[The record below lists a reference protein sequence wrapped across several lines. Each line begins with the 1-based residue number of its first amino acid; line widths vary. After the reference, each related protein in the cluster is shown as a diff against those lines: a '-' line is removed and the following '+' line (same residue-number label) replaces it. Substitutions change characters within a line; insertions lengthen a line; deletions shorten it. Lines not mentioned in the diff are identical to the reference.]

1 MVHIIDA
8 EMERYKRG
16 RWRNCLI
23 QFSFRVLQPLS
34 IYLAPYRLKPLLKT
48 LPNSVGISS
57 RSLDVPMP
65 NAAAP
70 WGPPTTSIST
80 IVSPIN
86 DHGTATIQL
95 LATFTK
101 SVNAPRPPRTIPSS
115 GRTTTLT
122 VISPSRTP
130 TGRPTKRLRPSPRRS
145 PSRLKSRS
153 ANHSP
158 LRRLLVRALTSPS
171 KPIQLIQQPKRKKD
185 LMRKAGILLSLPV
198 TNWS

>member
-1 MVHIIDA
+1 MVVSAASARPSALFTDRTMINLFD
-8 EMERYKRG
+8 
-16 RWRNCLI
+16 
-23 QFSFRVLQPLS
+23 
-34 IYLAPYRLKPLLKT
+34 RLLY
-48 LPNSVGISS
+48 V
-57 RSLDVPMP
+57 D
-65 NAAAP
+65 
-70 WGPPTTSIST
+70 
-80 IVSPIN
+80 
-86 DHGTATIQL
+86 GTATIQL

-185 LMRKAGILLSLPV
+185 LMRKAGILRLSFLV
-198 TNWS
+198 